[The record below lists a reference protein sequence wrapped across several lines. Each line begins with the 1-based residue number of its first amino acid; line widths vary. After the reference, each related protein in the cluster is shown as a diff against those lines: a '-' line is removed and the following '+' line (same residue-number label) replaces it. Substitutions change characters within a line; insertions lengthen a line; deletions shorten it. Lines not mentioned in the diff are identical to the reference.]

1 MRQTHKYGFS
11 WPLFILMGSIT
22 FLAILSEL
30 MPSGILPEMA
40 AGFGITEA
48 QAGGFVGQ
56 YAIASAI
63 FGIPI
68 VSATVEWDR
77 KKLLMILLAGFAFA
91 NILVGFVSVYWLA
104 VVARIAG
111 GICAGVLWPMISA
124 YGMSLVS
131 PHEYGK
137 AVAVIMAGTTLGM
150 SLGLPVMTWIGTT
163 FGFHVA
169 FIVMGIL
176 ICIVGALCWV
186 YLPQV
191 KGEKRSKSNSP
202 LTILKNKGVLI
213 IILLTV

>member
-104 VVARIAG
+104 VVAQIPPAIRA
-111 GICAGVLWPMISA
+111 
-124 YGMSLVS
+124 
-131 PHEYGK
+131 
-137 AVAVIMAGTTLGM
+137 TT
-150 SLGLPVMTWIGTT
+150 
-163 FGFHVA
+163 A
-169 FIVMGIL
+169 N
-176 ICIVGALCWV
+176 
-186 YLPQV
+186 Q
-191 KGEKRSKSNSP
+191 
-202 LTILKNKGVLI
+202 
-213 IILLTV
+213 

>member
-77 KKLLMILLAGFAFA
+77 KKLLMILLVGSCCTNCRRYLCRCFVANDFSVWDESCFSTRIRKSCCGYHGRNDARHESGVAGDDLDWDDVWIPCCVYCYG
-91 NILVGFVSVYWLA
+91 NIDLYCGCFV
-104 VVARIAG
+104 
-111 GICAGVLWPMISA
+111 
-124 YGMSLVS
+124 
-131 PHEYGK
+131 
-137 AVAVIMAGTTLGM
+137 
-150 SLGLPVMTWIGTT
+150 LGLFTT
-163 FGFHVA
+163 SERRKA
-169 FIVMGIL
+169 FEVELAIDHI
-176 ICIVGALCWV
+176 
-186 YLPQV
+186 
-191 KGEKRSKSNSP
+191 EE
-202 LTILKNKGVLI
+202 
-213 IILLTV
+213 